1 MLSRWLILLVPLVG
15 LLSPRPAHAASPT
28 ETMETFFEQANALLR
43 DAERTRGVEETRQAI
58 RQLVND
64 MIEFREAA
72 AHALGPAWS
81 SRSPEDQS
89 EFIELFSGV
98 LERGFV
104 AVLVSKASVAGGV
117 KITFLGETATGD
129 QAIVATT
136 LLGRNG
142 TDVPVEYRL
151 VRRGGRWKIQDVIIE
166 DVSLIA
172 NYRAQFSRILRDY
185 PYTGLVARMKGEA
198 PEASTSD
205 ATADSQSVSWPRWII
220 GHMGDE
226 RGTAEPSLP
235 VRTERD

>member
-1 MLSRWLILLVPLVG
+1 MLARWSILLVLLLG
-15 LLSPRPAHAASPT
+15 LLSPRPAQAASPT

-43 DAERTRGVEETRQAI
+43 GAGRTRGVEETRQGI

-72 AHALGPAWS
+72 AHALGPVWS
-81 SRSPEDQS
+81 SRSSEDQN

-104 AVLVSKASVAGGV
+104 AALVTKASVVGGV
-117 KITFLGETATGD
+117 KITFLGETETGD

-151 VRRGGRWKIQDVIIE
+151 VRRSGRWKIQDVIIE
-166 DVSLIA
+166 DISLIA
-172 NYRAQFSRILRDY
+172 NYRAQFSRILRDH
-185 PYTGLVARMKGEA
+185 PYMGLVARMKGET
-198 PEASTSD
+198 PEASTSE

-226 RGTAEPSLP
+226 RGAAEPSLP
-235 VRTERD
+235 VRMERD

>member
-1 MLSRWLILLVPLVG
+1 MLPRWSILLALLLG
-15 LLSPRPAHAASPT
+15 LLSPRPAQAASPT

-43 DAERTRGVEETRQAI
+43 GADRTRGIEETRQAI

-64 MIEFREAA
+64 VIEFREAA
-72 AHALGPAWS
+72 AQALGPAWS
-81 SRSPEDQS
+81 SRSPEDQD
-89 EFIELFSGV
+89 EFVELFSGV

-104 AVLVSKASVAGGV
+104 AALVTKANVAGGA

-136 LLGRNG
+136 LLGRKG

-172 NYRAQFSRILRDY
+172 NYRAQFSRILRDH
-185 PYTGLVARMKGEA
+185 PYTGLVARMKGET
-198 PEASTSD
+198 PEASTSE
-205 ATADSQSVSWPRWII
+205 ATADSQPVSWPRWII

-226 RGTAEPSLP
+226 RGVAEPSLP